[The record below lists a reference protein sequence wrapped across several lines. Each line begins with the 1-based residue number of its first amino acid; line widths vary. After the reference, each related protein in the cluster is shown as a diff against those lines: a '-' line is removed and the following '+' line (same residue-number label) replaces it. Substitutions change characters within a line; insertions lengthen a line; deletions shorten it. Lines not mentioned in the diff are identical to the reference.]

1 MKISNLLKTL
11 VFVIC
16 LPLLLISCKSSDGK
30 FKLPGGDA
38 RKFPA
43 DPKKRVEQNLKEGR
57 GFRLSGDDGLFGNSK
72 GGVFEFASSN
82 ELWRASLD
90 ILDFM
95 PLASVNYSG
104 GIIITDWYNN
114 TENTNESIKKII
126 GSGHTRHPVLGNERN
141 EVVGIL
147 LAKDILP
154 KLFKGSIEFDITGML
169 RDLNVVP
176 ETKKIDSLLEE
187 FKEDRSHLAVVMDEY
202 GAICGLITIE
212 DILEE
217 LVGEIEDE
225 HDVELDEII
234 ELSKN
239 TFSVDSK
246 IELEEFIS
254 FFGLEIDPLSID
266 AETLGGLFIS
276 KFGVLPKIG
285 DKIKISNVSIK
296 VLDTDSR
303 RIKKF
308 KVTKNP

>member
-1 MKISNLLKTL
+1 MSEKQNNEESQPPSGFIGKIKKYFRNPFFIKTQSVSEVTDFLKDA
-11 VFVIC
+11 VDQKVIDKEAES
-16 LPLLLISCKSSDGK
+16 IASKAI
-30 FKLPGGDA
+30 KLGDTTA
-38 RKFPA
+38 KEIMV
-43 DPKKRVEQNLKEGR
+43 PKIDMVTINIDEE
-57 GFRLSGDDGLFGNSK
+57 
-72 GGVFEFASSN
+72 
-82 ELWRASLD
+82 
-90 ILDFM
+90 
-95 PLASVNYSG
+95 
-104 GIIITDWYNN
+104 
-114 TENTNESIKKII
+114 TNEIIKKII
-126 GSGHTRHPVLGNERN
+126 DSGHSRYPVLGNERN

-154 KLFKGSIEFDITGML
+154 KLFKGSLEFDITGML

-285 DKIKISNVSIK
+285 DKIKISNVSIT

>member
-1 MKISNLLKTL
+1 MSEKQNNEESQPPSGFIGKIKKYFRNPFFIKTQSVSEVTDFLKDA
-11 VFVIC
+11 VDQKVIDKEAES
-16 LPLLLISCKSSDGK
+16 IASKAI
-30 FKLPGGDA
+30 KLGDITA
-38 RKFPA
+38 KEIMV
-43 DPKKRVEQNLKEGR
+43 PKIDMVTINIDE
-57 GFRLSGDDGLFGNSK
+57 D
-72 GGVFEFASSN
+72 
-82 ELWRASLD
+82 
-90 ILDFM
+90 
-95 PLASVNYSG
+95 
-104 GIIITDWYNN
+104 
-114 TENTNESIKKII
+114 TNEIIKKII
-126 GSGHTRHPVLGNERN
+126 DSGHSRYPVLGNERN

-154 KLFKGSIEFDITGML
+154 KLFKGSLEFDITGML

-225 HDVELDEII
+225 HDVEFDEII

-254 FFGLEIDPLSID
+254 FSGLEIDPLSID